1 MDLVVSN
8 VGCSILASI
17 IYDIGKVC
25 FDKFYVKLDK
35 DSLKEIEKCVQD
47 NFSTK
52 YEMLY
57 MSGQFNDFIQA
68 PFFKDTIENYIIYKI
83 SGNYSGNL
91 RKLKKNN
98 KMIVEKDV
106 IEFLTSHLLD
116 DYYYVTVNVPSKTM
130 IRHFFEDFFKVAA
143 NYFASNIKDKDG
155 IAVYMLNSRMDVIY
169 ESIMLRL
176 NDIIDNINRVMKCD
190 IVPIEDKYS
199 EYVKQYHKILKT
211 NHSKAHIYL
220 LDQFEFEKFYVP
232 PILRCTS
239 TEQEISNHV
248 HFVRR
253 DYYRYRVS
261 YYHDKER
268 KVGEESYD
276 DWRYIFDNSGIVYV
290 TGGPGYGK
298 SLFLK
303 KIIND
308 FEKINIFNSTEYLVI
323 YGDLKAFYSEGDKPL
338 SMVTFLQDSMVKET
352 LMDRKFFPIEMIEYY
367 LKLGRCLILFDALDE
382 VEKQKRE
389 DLHKRII
396 AYFKNQNP
404 NNKICITSRSRGFIP
419 EKDVEVFDILPL
431 NREQIESYVDN
442 IIKLGKFDEK
452 DKKIFLEQAEVLV
465 NKGFLNSFLI
475 LSLLINIYKAE
486 RELPENKMEL
496 YQKCFEY
503 IAYKREKE
511 KTKAKFD
518 WNLISYMMKENTF
531 MELARMCFPNN
542 CDIGKKEIV
551 EMLCDT
557 YKGKYTSMVET
568 ERAAENF
575 LFFCSDRTELF
586 VPAAG
591 EDRFKFFHRSFFEFF
606 YAQYIFVRVSNVEK
620 VYELLKKFDVDSEVF
635 ELTLA
640 MMKQKDEMRYQE
652 LVEYLFDEADKE
664 AYISRTK
671 FVAFN
676 ILTLGMQVID
686 DNIYIQRYIDY
697 ILKNSEQIVRNIK
710 YISSDYIIYSL
721 INENKEYVDKV
732 NKIYNPYS
740 TAHVIISFLNMY
752 QEFDTYLGQRKY
764 QEIKE
769 EPGIEFFSGRFY
781 VRTLENFYVQLFLEN
796 TDYSSILDKISEEK
810 FENLMIQCKLTKR
823 RREKYQRL
831 LSEYLLLDKERQSN
845 LQKIMLTNPRIVKI
859 I

>member
-1 MDLVVSN
+1 
-8 VGCSILASI
+8 
-17 IYDIGKVC
+17 
-25 FDKFYVKLDK
+25 
-35 DSLKEIEKCVQD
+35 
-47 NFSTK
+47 
-52 YEMLY
+52 
-57 MSGQFNDFIQA
+57 
-68 PFFKDTIENYIIYKI
+68 
-83 SGNYSGNL
+83 
-91 RKLKKNN
+91 
-98 KMIVEKDV
+98 
-106 IEFLTSHLLD
+106 
-116 DYYYVTVNVPSKTM
+116 
-130 IRHFFEDFFKVAA
+130 
-143 NYFASNIKDKDG
+143 
-155 IAVYMLNSRMDVIY
+155 
-169 ESIMLRL
+169 
-176 NDIIDNINRVMKCD
+176 
-190 IVPIEDKYS
+190 
-199 EYVKQYHKILKT
+199 
-211 NHSKAHIYL
+211 
-220 LDQFEFEKFYVP
+220 
-232 PILRCTS
+232 
-239 TEQEISNHV
+239 
-248 HFVRR
+248 
-253 DYYRYRVS
+253 
-261 YYHDKER
+261 
-268 KVGEESYD
+268 
-276 DWRYIFDNSGIVYV
+276 
-290 TGGPGYGK
+290 
-298 SLFLK
+298 
-303 KIIND
+303 
-308 FEKINIFNSTEYLVI
+308 
-323 YGDLKAFYSEGDKPL
+323 
-338 SMVTFLQDSMVKET
+338 MVTFLQDSMVKET

-431 NREQIESYVDN
+431 DKEQIESYVDN
-442 IIKLGKFDEK
+442 IIKLGKFDKK

-575 LFFCSDRTELF
+575 LIFCSDRTELF

-664 AYISRTK
+664 ASMSRTK

-781 VRTLENFYVQLFLEN
+781 VRTLENFYVRLFLEN
-796 TDYSSILDKISEEK
+796 TDYSSILDEISEEK

-845 LQKIMLTNPRIVKI
+845 LQKMMLTNPHIVKI

>member
-1 MDLVVSN
+1 M
-8 VGCSILASI
+8 
-17 IYDIGKVC
+17 
-25 FDKFYVKLDK
+25 
-35 DSLKEIEKCVQD
+35 
-47 NFSTK
+47 
-52 YEMLY
+52 
-57 MSGQFNDFIQA
+57 
-68 PFFKDTIENYIIYKI
+68 
-83 SGNYSGNL
+83 
-91 RKLKKNN
+91 
-98 KMIVEKDV
+98 
-106 IEFLTSHLLD
+106 
-116 DYYYVTVNVPSKTM
+116 
-130 IRHFFEDFFKVAA
+130 
-143 NYFASNIKDKDG
+143 
-155 IAVYMLNSRMDVIY
+155 
-169 ESIMLRL
+169 
-176 NDIIDNINRVMKCD
+176 
-190 IVPIEDKYS
+190 
-199 EYVKQYHKILKT
+199 
-211 NHSKAHIYL
+211 
-220 LDQFEFEKFYVP
+220 
-232 PILRCTS
+232 
-239 TEQEISNHV
+239 
-248 HFVRR
+248 
-253 DYYRYRVS
+253 
-261 YYHDKER
+261 
-268 KVGEESYD
+268 
-276 DWRYIFDNSGIVYV
+276 
-290 TGGPGYGK
+290 
-298 SLFLK
+298 
-303 KIIND
+303 
-308 FEKINIFNSTEYLVI
+308 
-323 YGDLKAFYSEGDKPL
+323 
-338 SMVTFLQDSMVKET
+338 
-352 LMDRKFFPIEMIEYY
+352 
-367 LKLGRCLILFDALDE
+367 
-382 VEKQKRE
+382 
-389 DLHKRII
+389 
-396 AYFKNQNP
+396 
-404 NNKICITSRSRGFIP
+404 
-419 EKDVEVFDILPL
+419 
-431 NREQIESYVDN
+431 
-442 IIKLGKFDEK
+442 
-452 DKKIFLEQAEVLV
+452 EQAEVLV

-575 LFFCSDRTELF
+575 LIFCSDRTELF

-664 AYISRTK
+664 ASMSRTK

-781 VRTLENFYVQLFLEN
+781 VRTLENFYVRFFLEN
-796 TDYSSILDKISEEK
+796 TDYSSILDEISEEK

-845 LQKIMLTNPRIVKI
+845 LQKMMLTNPRIVKI

>member
-1 MDLVVSN
+1 M
-8 VGCSILASI
+8 
-17 IYDIGKVC
+17 
-25 FDKFYVKLDK
+25 
-35 DSLKEIEKCVQD
+35 
-47 NFSTK
+47 
-52 YEMLY
+52 
-57 MSGQFNDFIQA
+57 
-68 PFFKDTIENYIIYKI
+68 
-83 SGNYSGNL
+83 
-91 RKLKKNN
+91 
-98 KMIVEKDV
+98 
-106 IEFLTSHLLD
+106 
-116 DYYYVTVNVPSKTM
+116 
-130 IRHFFEDFFKVAA
+130 
-143 NYFASNIKDKDG
+143 
-155 IAVYMLNSRMDVIY
+155 
-169 ESIMLRL
+169 
-176 NDIIDNINRVMKCD
+176 
-190 IVPIEDKYS
+190 
-199 EYVKQYHKILKT
+199 
-211 NHSKAHIYL
+211 
-220 LDQFEFEKFYVP
+220 
-232 PILRCTS
+232 
-239 TEQEISNHV
+239 
-248 HFVRR
+248 RR

-431 NREQIESYVDN
+431 DREQIESYVDN
-442 IIKLGKFDEK
+442 IIKLGKFDKK

-575 LFFCSDRTELF
+575 LIFCSDRTELF

-664 AYISRTK
+664 ASMSRTK

-710 YISSDYIIYSL
+710 YISNDYIIYSL

-781 VRTLENFYVQLFLEN
+781 VRTLENFYVRFFLEN
-796 TDYSSILDKISEEK
+796 TDYSSILDEISEEK

-845 LQKIMLTNPRIVKI
+845 LQKMMLTNPRIVKI